1 MVRRRSY
8 MYLLAGGDRQWIT
21 LMERPVI
28 PGDLFLALP
37 FTCFKKFSYVGD
49 TNREDSIPARS
60 SSTFVDSRRASVKS

>member
-1 MVRRRSY
+1 MH
-8 MYLLAGGDRQWIT
+8 LLAGGGRQWIM

-37 FTCFKKFSYVGD
+37 FTCFKKSSYVGD
-49 TNREDSIPARS
+49 SDREDSISARS